1 LIQLLADVLNANI
14 DDVKSDSV
22 FLFEDYRFV
31 ILIVVVSL
39 TQLNLNDVIADKIV
53 EISHLLM

>member
-1 LIQLLADVLNANI
+1 LIQLLADVLNADI
-14 DDVKSDSV
+14 DDVKFNSV
-22 FLFEDYRFV
+22 FSFEDYRLV

-39 TQLNLNDVIADKIV
+39 TELNLNDVIADKIV